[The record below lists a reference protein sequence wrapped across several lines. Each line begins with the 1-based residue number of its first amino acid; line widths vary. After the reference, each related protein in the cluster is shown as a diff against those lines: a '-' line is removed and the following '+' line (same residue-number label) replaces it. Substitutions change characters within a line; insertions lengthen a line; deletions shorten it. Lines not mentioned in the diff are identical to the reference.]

1 MHRIWND
8 GAWIKAYMAYGCYWH
23 RCAFCDTSLDYVKS
37 FCGTDIDSLYKG
49 LCNQAKK
56 AGVYGIHFVDE
67 ACPPVSMQRFALLNS
82 LNTETPL
89 TWWGNIRFEKTFS
102 RDLAELLSYGG
113 LTAVSGGIEIATGNG
128 LDAVNKGTSIE
139 NIVSSCCAFKEAGIL
154 VHSYMIFGFWNQTE
168 QDLINSM
175 ETLRQMFA
183 NGLLDSAFWHKF
195 SLTLHSTVYREYLE
209 GKHPDLKPLPVP
221 EGQFAEN
228 DIHFEGEKK
237 SQKYSDSLNA
247 ALEYWMHGE
256 KLNKSVE
263 TYFPFKMPK
272 PTIEQNYVEKLI
284 QKYEQKRD
292 SSYNELPK
300 ENQKY
305 IWLGGKPV
313 ILSSNEKNHSIVEL
327 CWSYMGEMHYFKTEK
342 NQAEQFVEL
351 IKKGYAEEIL
361 GSIIIKVSGAKLFKF
376 LRGKG
381 LVALL

>member
-1 MHRIWND
+1 
-8 GAWIKAYMAYGCYWH
+8 
-23 RCAFCDTSLDYVKS
+23 
-37 FCGTDIDSLYKG
+37 
-49 LCNQAKK
+49 
-56 AGVYGIHFVDE
+56 
-67 ACPPVSMQRFALLNS
+67 
-82 LNTETPL
+82 
-89 TWWGNIRFEKTFS
+89 
-102 RDLAELLSYGG
+102 
-113 LTAVSGGIEIATGNG
+113 
-128 LDAVNKGTSIE
+128 
-139 NIVSSCCAFKEAGIL
+139 
-154 VHSYMIFGFWNQTE
+154 
-168 QDLINSM
+168 
-175 ETLRQMFA
+175 
-183 NGLLDSAFWHKF
+183 
-195 SLTLHSTVYREYLE
+195 
-209 GKHPDLKPLPVP
+209 
-221 EGQFAEN
+221 
-228 DIHFEGEKK
+228 
-237 SQKYSDSLNA
+237 
-247 ALEYWMHGE
+247 
-256 KLNKSVE
+256 
-263 TYFPFKMPK
+263 MPK